1 MRVIENSVCHS
12 DCIICQNICFQLQY
26 RYRGCNKAECG
37 GSTSICT
44 STGSTY
50 RTCREGG
57 EFDNLSLNNPFRLNL
72 MRIFLNKYIGLCIN
86 ITLDNY
92 SWTLPTI
99 LSQLWTLLGKVGAPG
114 AVAAKHVEEGWDLL
128 FCCTLIR
135 LSFFFSKSWYPI
147 QVLFVF
153 LLQSWP
159 NKNL

>member
-1 MRVIENSVCHS
+1 MNSFHHS
-12 DCIICQNICFQLQY
+12 GNIFKNIFFQYQY
-26 RYRGCNKAECG
+26 KYRSCNKAKCG

-50 RTCREGG
+50 RACSEGG
-57 EFDNLSLNNPFRLNL
+57 KFFFNWTTHKLNL
-72 MRIFLNKYIGLCIN
+72 KHIFLNKYIGLCIN

-135 LSFFFSKSWYPI
+135 LSFSQNPNI
-147 QVLFVF
+147 Q
-153 LLQSWP
+153 
-159 NKNL
+159 